1 MLSPCMNNCL
11 GDNMHRVKNL
21 VLGWLFASLPV
32 QKGLSSCKSTGGRVW
47 VMCLKEEQSNEN

>member
-1 MLSPCMNNCL
+1 MSSPCVKDCL

-32 QKGLSSCKSTGGRVW
+32 QKGLSICKS
-47 VMCLKEEQSNEN
+47 KEGEQA